1 MENERKQVLEMV
13 AEGKVTVEEAQQL
26 LDALNQQPQDQDNF
40 DLPAKRAGVFR
51 KPRMIYI
58 EVVEH
63 GRKKVNVRIPLALA
77 KVGMRFVPEDVVDV
91 AGEKINLDELFDA
104 VKNGVV
110 GNLVEVEDN
119 GKQVRIYVK

>member
-104 VKNGVV
+104 VKSGVV